1 MFMRFLISVID
12 DELGT
17 GTPEEM
23 SAIDVFNDNLRAEGY
38 WVIAVGIASPR
49 SAITI
54 DNRLGVGLIES
65 GSTLYRAEYQSGF
78 WLIDVPDEQTA
89 RDLAHAGSQAC
100 NRIVELRPLLD

>member
-23 SAIDVFNDNLRAEGY
+23 SAIDVFNDNLRAEG
-38 WVIAVGIASPR
+38 
-49 SAITI
+49 
-54 DNRLGVGLIES
+54 
-65 GSTLYRAEYQSGF
+65 F

-89 RDLAHAGSQAC
+89 RDLARGGSQAC